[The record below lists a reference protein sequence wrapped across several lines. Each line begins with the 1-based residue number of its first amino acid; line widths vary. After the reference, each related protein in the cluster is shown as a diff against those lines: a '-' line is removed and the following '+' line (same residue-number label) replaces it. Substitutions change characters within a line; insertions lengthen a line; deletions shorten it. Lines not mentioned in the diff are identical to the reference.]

1 MKLGRIAWFEEEDF
15 RSAKERGMEFI
26 ELDVNDR
33 AQVFLD
39 NVDAIQKRS
48 QEYQVPVGAVGR
60 WGSDRISKDGIRQE
74 ASANSDT

>member
-39 NVDAIQKRS
+39 NVDAIQR
-48 QEYQVPVGAVGR
+48 GAR
-60 WGSDRISKDGIRQE
+60 NTRCPWGP
-74 ASANSDT
+74 